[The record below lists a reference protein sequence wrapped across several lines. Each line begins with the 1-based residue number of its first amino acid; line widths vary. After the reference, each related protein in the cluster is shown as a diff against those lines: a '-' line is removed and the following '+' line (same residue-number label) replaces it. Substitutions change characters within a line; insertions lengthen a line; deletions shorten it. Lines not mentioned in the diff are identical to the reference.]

1 MQLLNNNII
10 KNKSELSHKILR
22 QMTQIIFR
30 HNADIYK
37 TQVQMYKIGK
47 YQYNLTANSI
57 VWWEDYQ
64 RFSSDERN
72 IEFKSD
78 LKTENITIDV
88 IKDVVEKF
96 YATLDYPDFI
106 QLNFHKIITLNNAND
121 IKDIRLFNF
130 GDNKNIIT
138 NT

>member
-57 VWWEDYQ
+57 VWWEDSQ
-64 RFSSDERN
+64 QITSDERN
-72 IEFKSD
+72 IEF
-78 LKTENITIDV
+78 
-88 IKDVVEKF
+88 
-96 YATLDYPDFI
+96 
-106 QLNFHKIITLNNAND
+106 
-121 IKDIRLFNF
+121 
-130 GDNKNIIT
+130 
-138 NT
+138 